1 MSANFQQI
9 SKDLGR
15 QLQTRFPSLEKST
28 ADDKPIDGVNLKDAD
43 ARKFNF
49 DFTDEKGQKIV
60 NVTISLSE
68 EGEDPGL
75 DVSWSDTVENRSW
88 DRFIRNVL

>member
-9 SKDLGR
+9 AKDLGR
-15 QLQTRFPSLEKST
+15 QLQTRFPSLKKST
-28 ADDKPIDGVNLKDAD
+28 ADDKPIDGVTLKDAD
-43 ARKFNF
+43 ARKFSF
-49 DFTDEKGQKIV
+49 DFTSEEGEKIV

-75 DVSWSDTVENRSW
+75 DVQWSDTLN
-88 DRFIRNVL
+88 N